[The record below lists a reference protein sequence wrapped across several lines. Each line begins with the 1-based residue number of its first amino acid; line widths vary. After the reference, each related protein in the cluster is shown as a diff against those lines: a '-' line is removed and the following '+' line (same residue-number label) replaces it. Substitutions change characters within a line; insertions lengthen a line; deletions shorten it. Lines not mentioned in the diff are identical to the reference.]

1 MKTFA
6 LAGNPNCGKTTLFN
20 ALTGATAYV
29 GNWPGVTVEKR
40 EGKYKGKRNG
50 VTANIVDL
58 PGIYSL
64 SPYTP
69 EEIVSRNFILEEKPD
84 LVIDVVDATNL
95 ERNLYLTTQ
104 ILEIDVPVV
113 IALNMNDLLQKQ
125 GISID
130 VEALEKALGVP
141 VVLVSALKNKG
152 IDELMEKANKASN
165 VARKGTSVLE
175 KGNHG
180 ELIRK
185 AADIMKEGG
194 IESPIFHA
202 VKMLENDEL
211 EEASHPSVVK
221 PIRDILPEGVEFDA
235 ISADERYTFI
245 SERCAIH
252 KKGEKAE
259 RAKDKLTFSDK
270 IDRVLTNKWAGI
282 PIFLLVLLIV
292 FALTFSEDLFFLG
305 RAGVV
310 FSSSSFEGNAY
321 FAGLFWHATEF
332 DEAGAVSASGGINSP
347 GVILFKIW
355 EGFSGWLGDKLNL
368 GLEKAGTAEWAI
380 GFVDSVII
388 DGVFA
393 VIGFLPQILVLYIF
407 FSILEDSGY
416 MARVAFIFDR
426 MFRRLGMSGRAFI
439 PMLMGYG
446 CGVPAIVNTRTL
458 NTEKERTKT
467 IRAIAFFPCGA
478 KMTLVAAIGGVL
490 AGIFHQNAT
499 LFGYGI
505 YVGGLAIAV
514 LAVILMHWTTQR
526 EKVPPFIME
535 LPAYHLPQFRALM
548 IHIYDKIKHYIK
560 KVSTIVIV
568 SAIFI
573 WAFTH
578 LTWNWTYVNPGDII
592 QASYAGTT
600 IFDAD
605 SIASI
610 VEAIEAGDVAS
621 LTEFFPTITE
631 ETIGDIAV
639 VNRGYEGTVLHGI
652 SSFLSPLFVPM
663 GFGNVQT
670 GSYAWAYTLSSVTG
684 VVAKEVV
691 PDTLIIVSSG
701 NLEAFVEASGITV
714 GGFYAFVMFNLMT
727 VPCFASISAA
737 KSELPKGKLVWT
749 ILFWIGASYLIGVI
763 TYLAIDFVWTLAI
776 ILPVLVGI
784 YVAAYFY
791 DRNRKKKEAAL

>member
-69 EEIVSRNFILEEKPD
+69 EEIVSRNFILDEKPD

-185 AADIMKEGG
+185 AADIMREGG

-548 IHIYDKIKHYIK
+548 VHIYDKIKHYIK

-600 IFDAD
+600 IIDAD

-737 KSELPKGKLVWT
+737 KSELPKGKIVWT

-791 DRNRKKKEAAL
+791 DRNRKKKEVTL